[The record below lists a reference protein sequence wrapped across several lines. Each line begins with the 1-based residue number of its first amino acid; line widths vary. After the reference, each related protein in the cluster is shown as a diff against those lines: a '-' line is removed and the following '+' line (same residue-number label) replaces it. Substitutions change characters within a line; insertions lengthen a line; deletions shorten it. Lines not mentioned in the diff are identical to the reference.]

1 LRLLGP
7 STLTKLLE
15 RAVVGDG
22 GGSLVLG
29 SSQNKRKSMEG
40 RGEIAAALG
49 RELGLGLQG
58 RVPGDYKEKSTAHR
72 ADQEMIKR
80 RRRGSYRGDD
90 SKQEETNK
98 SSLLE
103 RYVGCRG
110 CDGPGRRLQRP
121 FRSSRVKELER
132 KE

>member
-22 GGSLVLG
+22 GGSLVLR

-49 RELGLGLQG
+49 RELGLGFQG

-90 SKQEETNK
+90 SKQEEDK
-98 SSLLE
+98 QELP
-103 RYVGCRG
+103 
-110 CDGPGRRLQRP
+110 PGAVCGLT
-121 FRSSRVKELER
+121 RV
-132 KE
+132 